1 MFSLPSSPSTP
12 PWPLYLTT
20 THPENASLERPLH
33 LFLSLLLRELQAEVS
48 WATEGRTGR
57 PRTKQSW
64 GKGRTAVSAMGFHFC
79 SPAKSQNKQTNKC
92 RLIERSRLQVI
103 NNCSFFFPTLNRTW
117 RSLPRQISYLGL
129 GGSPSSI
136 FLRKTYKAQFL
147 AASPGH
153 CPGPLAASSHHAKSI
168 PGSRRSG
175 RIMRSLRE
183 LPTWQQPFH
192 QKSPCCNQRRSFLFI
207 LRELTGKWSG
217 PNFVQKMG
225 ATNEVLP
232 LAFFFLFYSA
242 QETYIFLQLFIQG
255 WQSPQSGILK
265 RWQKTRYASPV
276 LSPFPHSFQIF
287 FPFQGQK
294 SLLMFWIKCL
304 DI

>member
-1 MFSLPSSPSTP
+1 M
-12 PWPLYLTT
+12 
-20 THPENASLERPLH
+20 
-33 LFLSLLLRELQAEVS
+33 LLLNALYIYS
-48 WATEGRTGR
+48 WASSLGNC
-57 PRTKQSW
+57 KQRSHEPQRAGQGDQGQSRAGAKAGQQLVPW
-64 GKGRTAVSAMGFHFC
+64 DFTSAHLL
-79 SPAKSQNKQTNKC
+79 SHKINKQTNKC